1 MYAVGR
7 SIELFHSRIS
17 AMPSKPL
24 LHDKERRFQLL
35 FEDHPQPMWVVDSE
49 ARRIL
54 EANTAATTL
63 YGFTREQFRGM
74 SLDDVLLAEDTS
86 AVSGDPRRHR
96 TASGRIIDVE
106 IAQHPIEY

>member
-1 MYAVGR
+1 
-7 SIELFHSRIS
+7 
-17 AMPSKPL
+17 MPSKQP

-35 FEDHPQPMWVVDSE
+35 FEDHPQPMWVVDSD

-63 YGFTREQFRGM
+63 YGFTPDQFRGM
-74 SLDDVLLAEDTS
+74 SLDDVLLAEDSS
-86 AVSGDPRRHR
+86 AAIGDPRRHR

-106 IAQHPIEY
+106 MAQHPIDYDGKEAQ